1 MFNKTIIVFYVDVG
15 HLSPDE
21 TNGFMKNIQQ
31 TASIKTNG
39 DLSEEEKKELIE
51 YFIPIRNQGQT
62 RIEILN
68 QPIFITTEEE
78 KYRAML
84 KMEQIDNKLDK
95 ITSVINVELEKREVL
110 VEKSVTKIFATT
122 PRKALR

>member
-15 HLSPDE
+15 NLALDE
-21 TNGFMKNIQQ
+21 TNEFMKNIQR

-39 DLSEEEKKELIE
+39 DLNEEEKKELIE

-78 KYRAML
+78 KYKAML

-95 ITSVINVELEKREVL
+95 ITSVINVELKKEK
-110 VEKSVTKIFATT
+110 F
-122 PRKALR
+122 